1 MKFMQTSLT
10 ARLLVL
16 FLLLAIVPLVAIGLL
31 AYGSGRQSIAGSVE
45 AHLESVAILKEQEM
59 ENWVKHLEHTITWG
73 AASPQTTDDAA
84 TLAAH
89 AVGEPEHQVAHD
101 SLVAEFRRL
110 AALGHISPVLFLDSA
125 SGQIIASSD
134 TSWEGRFRETELWFT
149 RGRTGTYVSDIF
161 HSLALGRPTMVI
173 AAPVTDSDGQL
184 LGVVAGHVDLEGL
197 SEIMLERSGLGETGE
212 TYLVNSGNLL
222 LTDLRSEPGAA
233 FKKWMF
239 TEGASRALEGESGVG
254 LYLDYREEP
263 VIGAYRWLEDR
274 DMALLAEIDQAEAFA
289 PVVTLRNTVFGIG
302 LVVALAVA
310 LLGLLVART
319 ITRPVRQLVV
329 GVEEIGRGNLDYQ
342 IEIRGGDEIGQLAGA
357 FNDMAVDLRESLGE
371 AAHSQ
376 RLVLALS
383 EAAQA
388 VQRARTPEEIYQT
401 LGDEVSKL
409 GYHALLFKLT
419 DDRSHLI
426 LSHLTFD
433 SGLLRAAEKLA
444 GISAKDFRPPLESE
458 GLHYQ
463 VISGGKTMFVESM
476 SERMAESVPRLARPL
491 AKRVATLLDIDQGIY
506 APLTSEGEAEGLL
519 VVTGA
524 DLSEAD
530 VPAITA
536 FANQAAIALENTRL
550 YQEIERHAQTLEQ
563 RVAERTSELDD
574 ARVAALNMMADAE
587 QARRETERAN
597 EELRREIE
605 ERKRV
610 EEALHQNVRE
620 LDVRNRIIRVFLT
633 VPDEEMYTHVL
644 ALILEAMESQYGV
657 FGFLDEVGGLV
668 VPTMTRTIWDK
679 CQIPDKRSVFPRET
693 WGDGSWPTAIRQ
705 KRTICLNERSTRTP
719 EGHIEIARHIS
730 LPVIH
735 QGEVVG
741 LIQVANK
748 ESDYTHEDV
757 ALLETIGSV
766 IAPVLDAR
774 LKRERQEAARQRAE
788 ESLARRTQELERSNR
803 ELEQF
808 AYVASHDLQEP
819 LRMVSSY
826 TQLIARRYRGQLDA
840 DADEFIAFAVD
851 GANHM
856 QQLINDLLAYSRVST
871 RGQPFAATDCH
882 AVLGQVRANLSAAI
896 QESGAL
902 VTNDELPTVMA
913 DEAQLVQLFQNLIG
927 NAIKFHTPGEPPRV
941 HISAKK
947 TSEVFETSEVWT
959 FAVRDNGIGIDPQ
972 YHERIFVIFQRL
984 HAREE
989 YPGTGIGLAICQRI
1003 VERHD
1008 GRMWVESELGESATF
1023 YFTLP
1028 ALANQDHE

>member
-1 MKFMQTSLT
+1 MQTSLT

-274 DMALLAEIDQAEAFA
+274 DMSLLAEIDQAEAFA

-310 LLGLLVART
+310 LLGIVFART
-319 ITRPVRQLVV
+319 ITRPVRQLVE
-329 GVEEIGRGNLDYQ
+329 GAEEIGRGHLDYR
-342 IEIRGGDEIGQLAGA
+342 IEVEARDEIGQLSQA
-357 FNDMAVDLRESLGE
+357 FNQMTENL
-371 AAHSQ
+371 Q
-376 RLVLALS
+376 
-383 EAAQA
+383 
-388 VQRARTPEEIYQT
+388 
-401 LGDEVSKL
+401 
-409 GYHALLFKLT
+409 
-419 DDRSHLI
+419 
-426 LSHLTFD
+426 
-433 SGLLRAAEKLA
+433 
-444 GISAKDFRPPLESE
+444 
-458 GLHYQ
+458 
-463 VISGGKTMFVESM
+463 
-476 SERMAESVPRLARPL
+476 
-491 AKRVATLLDIDQGIY
+491 
-506 APLTSEGEAEGLL
+506 
-519 VVTGA
+519 
-524 DLSEAD
+524 
-530 VPAITA
+530 AITA
-536 FANQAAIALENTRL
+536 SRDELNGEIA
-550 YQEIERHAQTLEQ
+550 ERERVEKELKQTL
-563 RVAERTSELDD
+563 AELEDSRS
-574 ARVAALNMMADAE
+574 AALNMMADAE

-766 IAPVLDAR
+766 IAPVLDAS
-774 LKRERQEAARQRAE
+774 LKRERQGAARQRAE
-788 ESLARRTQELERSNR
+788 ASRARRAQELERSNR

-1008 GRMWVESELGESATF
+1008 GRMWVESELGEGATF